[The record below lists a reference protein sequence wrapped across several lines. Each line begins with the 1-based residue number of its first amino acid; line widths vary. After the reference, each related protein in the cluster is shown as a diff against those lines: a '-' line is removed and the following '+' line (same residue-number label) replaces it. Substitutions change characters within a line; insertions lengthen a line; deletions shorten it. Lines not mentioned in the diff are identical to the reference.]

1 VEDMGSKDKGMGKAY
16 QIAQE
21 LMKDRLKSVNPEA
34 YEELKDVSAAD
45 VLVVPGQYDHIE
57 DVLRLAGT
65 RFTLVAPGQF
75 DRITLRPDQILF
87 INCPGNLTTVGLRK
101 LESFVSTGGFL
112 FTTDWALKHVLE
124 PAFPGYLRY
133 NQRATADE
141 VVRVEVMNTED
152 PFLKSLLGPDD
163 DPQWW
168 LESSSYPIQI
178 ADGKKVDVLVSSKEI
193 ATKYG
198 EAPVFVTFEY
208 GEGKVYH
215 MISHFYLQ
223 RSETRT
229 KRHQSSAEAYLNEKA
244 IPDELRFKYADMGV
258 ADARLADV
266 ESAFTSSAMMS
277 KVMLDKK
284 LQMRRKKDDS
294 KKG

>member
-16 QIAQE
+16 LIAQE

-34 YEELKDVSAAD
+34 YEELKDVNAAD

-229 KRHQSSAEAYLNEKA
+229 KRHQASAEAYLNEKE
-244 IPDELRFKYADMGV
+244 IPDGLRAKYSGMGV
-258 ADARLADV
+258 AEARLADV

-284 LQMRRKKDDS
+284 LQMRRKKDDT

>member
-1 VEDMGSKDKGMGKAY
+1 VDDIGGKDKGMGKAY

-21 LMKDRLKSVNPEA
+21 LLKDRLKSVNPEA
-34 YEELKDVSAAD
+34 YEELKDVSEAD

-65 RFTLVAPGQF
+65 RFTLVAPEQF
-75 DRITLRPDQILF
+75 DRVKLRPDQILF
-87 INCPGNLTTVGLRK
+87 INCPGNLPTAGLRK
-101 LESFVSTGGFL
+101 LEAFVSTGGFL

-152 PFLKSLLGPDD
+152 PFLKSLIGPDD

-168 LESSSYPIQI
+168 LESSSYPIEI
-178 ADGKKVDVLVSSKEI
+178 TDGKKVNVLVSSKEI

-229 KRHQSSAEAYLNEKA
+229 KRQQASAEAYLNEKE
-244 IPDELRFKYADMGV
+244 IPDGLRAKYSGMGV

-266 ESAFTSSAMMS
+266 ESAFTSSVMMN

-284 LQMRRKKDDS
+284 LQMRRKKDDT